1 MTKNRIEKLQKSL
14 KNGEAFIVYYGPNR
28 FYLTGFNSSA
38 GVVLITRNSAD
49 FIIDFRYFEKA
60 KRLVKSCNVILSN
73 KVFEQLNDILA
84 AQKIKVIYTEA
95 STISMGEFFALKENL
110 KGVKISDDGN
120 IEKLLKSCRAVK
132 SEAELAV
139 MRQAQ
144 ELTDE
149 AFDYILDYIRVGK
162 TEKAIALELEF
173 YMRRHGSEGVAFD
186 SIVVSGENSSLP
198 HGTPT
203 DRVIRNGDFIT
214 VDFGAR
220 IDGYCADMT
229 RTVAIGDVSDEQK
242 LVYDTVLKAQLEAL
256 KQIRAGAVC
265 KDMDKIARDIIENAG
280 FKGCFGHALGHSLGI
295 EVHEPPA
302 FNTRDNTV
310 LESGMVLSVEPGIYL
325 ENEFGVRIEDVIAV
339 TDSGCEIFTKS
350 AKELIVL

>member
-1 MTKNRIEKLQKSL
+1 MINRIKKIQENL
-14 KNGEAFIVYYGPNR
+14 KNNEAFIVYYGPNR

-38 GVVLITRNSAD
+38 GVVLITSKTAD

-60 KRLVKSCNVILSN
+60 KREVFSCNVILSN
-73 KVFEQLNDILA
+73 KIWEQIGDILKT
-84 AQKIKVIYTEA
+84 QDIKKIYTET
-95 STISMGEFFALKENL
+95 SNISLGEFLALKENL
-110 KGVKISDDGN
+110 KEIEISEDDK
-120 IEKLLKSCRAVK
+120 IEKILKSLRAVK
-132 SEAELAV
+132 SSEELAI
-139 MRQAQ
+139 MRKAQA
-144 ELTDE
+144 LTDE

-162 TEKAIALELEF
+162 TEKAVALELEF

-203 DRVIRNGDFIT
+203 DRIIKSGDFLT
-214 VDFGAR
+214 MDFGAV

-229 RTVAIGDVSDEQK
+229 RTVAIGEITDKQK
-242 LVYDTVLKAQLEAL
+242 SVYDTVLNAQLSAMKEI
-256 KQIRAGAVC
+256 KAGAVC
-265 KDMDKIARDIIENAG
+265 KDIDKIARDIIENAG
-280 FKGCFGHALGHSLGI
+280 YKGCFGHALGHSLGI
-295 EVHEPPA
+295 EVHESPA

-310 LESGMVLSVEPGIYL
+310 LKSGMVLSVEPGIYI

-350 AKELIVL
+350 AKELIIL